1 MRCGEDAYDRRTD
14 LRHPISGAFTYG
26 DFEVQLQPAGFGN
39 TAARSFLVPFGIR
52 GGAATDVNNLG
63 LWNYGVYARGRLAS
77 LAGFGQWGTYVAFY
91 PLTFPIR
98 DPYNNL
104 VLSYADV
111 APGNVFYPYVQIA
124 KQTEIEPGSRLAGPS
139 ENFNPNE
146 LVVRGVMAK
155 WVVRAQMDEAA
166 ITAYL
171 ISTGGAFCTF
181 ADACGIAAGDPA
193 LATNATFGSA
203 APNYW
208 RYVETMARRGY
219 SKGCA
224 DTNDGQKRFC
234 PTLTL
239 KRGEMAVFIIRAKT
253 NSVFPT
259 VTSGAFTTTSCQ
271 PGGTNVANVG
281 DQFGLFVGCNGYFT
295 DVPST
300 HIYYAFIQKL
310 RELRITNGTDL
321 TNNLFSPSGDLTKG
335 QLMTFLVRAFFP

>member
-1 MRCGEDAYDRRTD
+1 MRCAEDAYDRRTD
-14 LRHPISGAFTYG
+14 VRHPISGAFNYS
-26 DFEVQLQPAGFGN
+26 DFEVRLQPAGFGSD
-39 TAARSFLVPFGIR
+39 AQRSFLVPFPIR
-52 GGAATDVNNLG
+52 GGASTDVNNMG
-63 LWNYGVYARGRLAS
+63 VWNYGAYARGRLAS
-77 LAGFGQWGTYVAFY
+77 LAGFGQWGTYVAHY

-111 APGNVFYPYVQIA
+111 QPGHVFYPYVQIA
-124 KQTEIEPGSRLAGPS
+124 KQTEIDPGSRLSGPT

-171 ISTGGAFCTF
+171 ISTGGAFCSF
-181 ADACGIAAGDPA
+181 GDACGITAGDPA
-193 LATNATFGSA
+193 LATNATFGNA

-208 RYVETMARRGY
+208 RYVETMYRRGY
-219 SKGCA
+219 TKGCA
-224 DTNDGQKRFC
+224 DTNDGQRRFC

-271 PGGTNVANVG
+271 PGGTTVGNVG

-300 HIYYAFIQKL
+300 HVYYAFIQKL

-321 TNNLFSPSGDLTKG
+321 TNNLFTPAGDLTKG